1 MGLSCFHLCV
11 LNSLIFILC
20 PSEKGDLQANVSI
33 RVKMKKNIFSYICN
47 SFKLTES
54 SSILVTLDIQQ
65 DPPTD
70 STMHQPYI

>member
-33 RVKMKKNIFSYICN
+33 RVKMK
-47 SFKLTES
+47 
-54 SSILVTLDIQQ
+54 
-65 DPPTD
+65 
-70 STMHQPYI
+70 